1 MSRRWRRP
9 HVVRLSLDVDDVR
22 DMVEWID
29 ELTAYIIE
37 TAPLGGASRTMGH
50 LSTLSIIRRTLLPRR
65 AATS

>member
-29 ELTAYIIE
+29 EATAYIIE
-37 TAPLGGASRTMGH
+37 LAPIGGDARTMSH

-65 AATS
+65 AATP